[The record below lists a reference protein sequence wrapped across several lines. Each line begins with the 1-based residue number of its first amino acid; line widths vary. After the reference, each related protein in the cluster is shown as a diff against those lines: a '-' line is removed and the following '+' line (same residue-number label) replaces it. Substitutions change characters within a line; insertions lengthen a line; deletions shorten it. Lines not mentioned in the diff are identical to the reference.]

1 MLTYTM
7 DVEDRSRWLIS
18 TPSEEVAA
26 QPYFCSEVGDFYA
39 RKRFVTERD
48 RKDSFIVFYTLGGC
62 GIVRQGGQEI
72 LLEKGHA
79 LLMDCR
85 MPQSYATSP
94 TRNHWYHLW
103 THVDGTGVAMTGDY
117 LGLPRLVP
125 IAVPLARI
133 QPHFDTLFHFLSQES
148 VTSRAI
154 TGAAV
159 HSLLTELVVASREE
173 LHHGLDDPVQIA
185 CDFVHAHY
193 AEGICLQDIA
203 DAASVSPSH
212 LIRLF
217 KRQIGTTPHDYLMRH
232 RITRAKELLAET
244 TLTSAAI
251 ARQVGF
257 ASESNFSY
265 RFTKM
270 VGQGPRAWR
279 LGSPGSN

>member
-1 MLTYTM
+1 MSFKM
-7 DVEDRSRWLIS
+7 SAS
-18 TPSEEVAA
+18 ASPSGA
-26 QPYFCSEVGDFYA
+26 
-39 RKRFVTERD
+39 
-48 RKDSFIVFYTLGGC
+48 
-62 GIVRQGGQEI
+62 
-72 LLEKGHA
+72 
-79 LLMDCR
+79 
-85 MPQSYATSP
+85 
-94 TRNHWYHLW
+94 
-103 THVDGTGVAMTGDY
+103 
-117 LGLPRLVP
+117 
-125 IAVPLARI
+125 
-133 QPHFDTLFHFLSQES
+133 S